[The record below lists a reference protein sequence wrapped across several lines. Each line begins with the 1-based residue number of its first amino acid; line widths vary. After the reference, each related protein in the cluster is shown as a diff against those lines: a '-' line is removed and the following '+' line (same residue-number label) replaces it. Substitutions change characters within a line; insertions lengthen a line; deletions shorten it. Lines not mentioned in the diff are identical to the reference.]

1 MPASQS
7 PSQPASHK
15 VTFTGGAGE
24 TLAARLELPA
34 GTPRAYALFAH
45 CFTCGKDGFAAA
57 RIARA
62 LTAHGIAVLRFDFT
76 GLGQSDGDFGNTG
89 FSSNIEDLI
98 AAADYLRTHHA
109 APQLLVG
116 HSLGGAAVL
125 AARHRIPEVRAV
137 ATIGAPADPAH
148 VEHLLGE
155 ARAEIE
161 AEGQASVSL
170 AGREFCIRRSFLAD
184 IAGQRQSARIGD
196 LKAALMVLH
205 SPQDDLVG
213 VDNARLIFD
222 AARHPKSFVSLD
234 GADHLLTRRADAEY
248 VAAVLAAWV
257 DRYLVPEP
265 AADAAESATAT
276 MAQAET
282 GTRTATAAPAPEPG
296 PEPAETQTPA
306 SAGSATV
313 TGLEEPSSNAE
324 QVAQVLPESTVRVTE
339 AGGRYRQSVTAGPHR
354 FQVDEPAPLGAD
366 SGPNPYDLLLGA
378 LGACTSITLRMYA
391 DRKGWPLEN
400 VTVSLHHDRIH
411 AKDCE
416 SCETTAGRV
425 DRISRRLQLDGPLLT
440 AEQRARLLQ
449 IADMC
454 PVHRTL
460 TGEIVITTEL
470 L

>member
-1 MPASQS
+1 MSAAQP
-7 PSQPASHK
+7 PSQPASQK
-15 VTFTGGAGE
+15 ITFPGGAGE

-34 GTPRAYALFAH
+34 GTPRAHALFAH

-155 ARAEIE
+155 ARAEIQ
-161 AEGQASVSL
+161 AQGQASVSL
-170 AGREFCIRRSFLAD
+170 GGREFCIRRGFLED
-184 IAGQRQSARIGD
+184 IAGQRQAARIGD
-196 LKAALMVLH
+196 LGAALMVMH
-205 SPQDDLVG
+205 SPQDNVVG

-257 DRYLVPEP
+257 GRYLVPEP
-265 AADAAESATAT
+265 AADAGDAGEQAGQTGQA
-276 MAQAET
+276 AQV
-282 GTRTATAAPAPEPG
+282 G
-296 PEPAETQTPA
+296 
-306 SAGSATV
+306 
-313 TGLEEPSSNAE
+313 
-324 QVAQVLPESTVRVTE
+324 QVLPAGTVRVTE
-339 AGGRYRQSVTAGPHR
+339 AGGRYRQDVTAGSHR

-366 SGPNPYDLLLGA
+366 SGPNPYDLLLTA

-391 DRKGWPLEN
+391 DRKGWPLDG
-400 VTVSLHHDRIH
+400 VSVSLHHDRIH

-440 AEQRARLLQ
+440 AEQRARLVE

-460 TGEIVITTEL
+460 TGEMVITTEL